1 MQTRESI
8 VDAILSERFRQD
20 TLFHVQACEIDNT
33 PNDYIAYI
41 TAYVG
46 RAAQKVAKNQ
56 ATEEGFRDNLIK
68 AAAIIVAAIE
78 KEDTVETAEEFE
90 TTE

>member
-1 MQTRESI
+1 MQTRENI
-8 VDAILSERFRQD
+8 VDEILTERFRQD
-20 TLFHVQACEIDNT
+20 TLYHVQECEKNNT

-78 KEDTVETAEEFE
+78 KEDGDQTDFE
-90 TTE
+90 TQE